1 VAETRRCE
9 RCGKEFE
16 PKREHARFCSAR
28 CRVAWNRENW
38 SGAAREPQKW
48 GSENWAEE
56 PRGIQA
62 TGTSALSWA
71 ITAMRDT
78 TERLGKVRAHDRA
91 HAFAVIGEA
100 VWWVTIV
107 DATLVRYYPDE
118 YDAALAGLP
127 AARRLATETTLGG
140 LRFVRNRMGYYA
152 DHADFIQPRGT
163 QGGCDAPTTEWTW
176 RSLPPPAVATLPP
189 RGQEWEMSR
198 YRAYQDVLA
207 GHRIGE
213 TFERTCAFLDLVA
226 GTVQAAGEAA
236 AGLLP
241 AISASGGTNSFGT
254 CIACYTALCHDLRR
268 GRSSGFTR

>member
-1 VAETRRCE
+1 MAETRRCE

-38 SGAAREPQKW
+38 SVAARDQQKW
-48 GSENWAEE
+48 GSENWADE
-56 PRGIQA
+56 PRTPQA

-78 TERLGKVRAHDRA
+78 TERLDKARAHDRA
-91 HAFAVIGEA
+91 QAFAVIGEA

-118 YDAALAGLP
+118 YDTALAALP
-127 AARRLATETTLGG
+127 AARRRSTETTLGG

-152 DHADFIQPRGT
+152 DHADFIQPRGYAD
-163 QGGCDAPTTEWTW
+163 GGCDAPITEWTW
-176 RSLPPPAVATLPP
+176 RSLPAPAVATLPP
-189 RGQEWEMSR
+189 RGQEWELGR
-198 YRAYQDVLA
+198 YRAYQDLLA

-213 TFERTCAFLDLVA
+213 TFDRTSAFLDVVA
-226 GTVQAAGEAA
+226 GTVRADGGPAVAGQ
-236 AGLLP
+236 LP
-241 AISASGGTNSFGT
+241 AISVSGR
-254 CIACYTALCHDLRR
+254 DK
-268 GRSSGFTR
+268 